1 MSGTLTA
8 GKGDV
13 CHDVLVWLD
22 PREPIAAQK
31 ARRSITWTQHL
42 SMFAV
47 CMIVTLSTG
56 TASRAEPSQTPD
68 EWTSATEQFLPTP
81 TSLFDSPISTISHSD
96 ASVEL
101 QPAISGNETNT
112 PASSA
117 NASTSPSS
125 ISLAMPAIPSS
136 LSTDLRSD
144 RFWLV
149 NTRHLTCNTC
159 RMNLNQP
166 NFRIHRLDRC
176 GRRLPSGLDDYL
188 GSMDPTRPRIIYI
201 HGNRRD
207 APTAISQGLFVYRQ
221 LVRHRPNDQPIDWV
235 IWSWPSEAD
244 SLFLSDVREKAQ
256 RTNAQGLYL
265 AWLLRE
271 HVVRSQPSG
280 LIGFSFG
287 GRVVSGGLHALAGG
301 TLGRRTIGEPPIT
314 GANIDVGLLAPAVDS
329 TWLSSNGYHRLATQN
344 INRMVMLY
352 NHRDIA
358 LKYFKFVAGN
368 SKAKALGYVGPR
380 CFAPRYDGTPL
391 PIRARDC
398 AQTVGNHHSEKRYY
412 ERTCYAGREM
422 ATLIDSV
429 MRVD

>member
-1 MSGTLTA
+1 MSGAPMA

-13 CHDVLVWLD
+13 SHNVPVCLD
-22 PREPIAAQK
+22 ASKPIATQK
-31 ARRSITWTQHL
+31 ARRSNIWTRHL
-42 SMFAV
+42 LMFAV
-47 CMIVTLSTG
+47 CTLATLSNNTV
-56 TASRAEPSQTPD
+56 SRAEPSQTPD
-68 EWTSATEQFLPTP
+68 EWTSPVDQFLPTP

-101 QPAISGNETNT
+101 HPSIPADDTGTTAVSTKATT
-112 PASSA
+112 PLSS
-117 NASTSPSS
+117 TP
-125 ISLAMPAIPSS
+125 LAMPAMPQS

-166 NFRIHRLDRC
+166 NFHIYRLDRC

-188 GSMDPTRPRIIYI
+188 GSMDTTRPRIIYI

-207 APTAISQGLFVYRQ
+207 APTAIKQGLFVYRQ
-221 LVRHRPNDQPIDWV
+221 LVRHRSSDQPIDWV

-329 TWLSSNGYHRLATQN
+329 TWLSSNGYHRFATQN
-344 INRMVMLY
+344 MNRMVMLY

-368 SKAKALGYVGPR
+368 SKAKALGHVGPR
-380 CFAPRYDGTPL
+380 YLAPRYDGTPL
-391 PIRARDC
+391 PVRARDC

-422 ATLIDSV
+422 ASLIDSV